1 MVGELREVLALVEQQ
16 TDEVQRQIVELVSL
30 ALEEREWDATVS
42 TPESQGFLVELVA
55 EAHADIARGDMED
68 GGWDR

>member
-16 TDEVQRQIVELVSL
+16 TDEVQRQTAELVSL

-42 TPESQGFLVELVA
+42 TPESQAFLVELVA